1 MDLYIERENGNITLD
16 EWLEYVN
23 SDGELV
29 LSETGTAINPLTKAV
44 MRFRIP
50 GRTLWRDY
58 EITYKDGRIGSEGGS
73 EELIEKLKQIA
84 EALSGEVFDCGDKI
98 VK

>member
-1 MDLYIERENGNITLD
+1 MDLYIERENVSITLD

-73 EELIEKLKQIA
+73 GELAEKLKQIA
-84 EALSGEVFDCGDKI
+84 SALSAEVFDCGEI
-98 VK
+98 IE